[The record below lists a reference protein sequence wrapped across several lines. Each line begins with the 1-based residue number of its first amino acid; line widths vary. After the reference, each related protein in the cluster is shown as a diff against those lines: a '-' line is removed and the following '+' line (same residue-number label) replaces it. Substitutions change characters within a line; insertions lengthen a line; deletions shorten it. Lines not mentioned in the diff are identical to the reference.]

1 MPPLSFFS
9 GAFFDPF
16 KERFV
21 AITAVDRI
29 RDTLKPGQR
38 LLGLDIGSK
47 TIGLALSDVT
57 LTVASPAETINRGKF
72 AADAGRLAGIIAEEN
87 VGGLVLGLP
96 VQMDGA
102 EGRRCQSVRQFADNL
117 LEHIDLPI
125 AFWDERLST
134 AAVERVLIDE
144 ADMTRKR
151 RAEVIDKMAAA
162 YILQGALDA
171 MP

>member
-1 MPPLSFFS
+1 M
-9 GAFFDPF
+9 
-16 KERFV
+16 

-57 LTVASPAETINRGKF
+57 LTVASPAETIKRGKF
-72 AADAGRLAGIIAEEN
+72 AADAGRLSVLIAEEN

-96 VQMDGA
+96 VRMDGA

-162 YILQGALDA
+162 YILQGALNS

>member
-1 MPPLSFFS
+1 M
-9 GAFFDPF
+9 
-16 KERFV
+16 
-21 AITAVDRI
+21 AITAIDRI

-57 LTVASPAETINRGKF
+57 LMVASPAETIKRGKF
-72 AADAGRLAGIIAEEN
+72 AADAGRLSVLIAEEN

-102 EGRRCQSVRQFADNL
+102 EGPRCQSVRQFADNL

-151 RAEVIDKMAAA
+151 RAEVVDKMAAA
-162 YILQGALDA
+162 YILQGALDS

>member
-1 MPPLSFFS
+1 M
-9 GAFFDPF
+9 
-16 KERFV
+16 
-21 AITAVDRI
+21 AITAIDRI

-57 LTVASPAETINRGKF
+57 LMVASPAETIKRGKF
-72 AADAGRLAGIIAEEN
+72 AADAGRLADIIADEN

-162 YILQGALDA
+162 YILQGALDS